1 MEMKSVS
8 IPIEL
13 HTWLYK
19 NINTDRKSLYAVI
32 EWLRD
37 CKEHSDRGGNL
48 DEFIGVTNTS
58 CAILV
63 KFTGDKPQYN
73 EHVEVVPDTIVV
85 RTTHDMSKAI
95 GFRVFDP
102 ITREPDQ
109 ILITFN
115 VAESLRNRRL
125 NDKKDDTQ

>member
-19 NINTDRKSLYAVI
+19 NVNTERKSLYAVI

-37 CKEHSDRGGNL
+37 CKEHCDRRGDL
-48 DEFIGVTNTS
+48 DEFISVTNTS

-85 RTTHDMSKAI
+85 RTTDDMSKAI
-95 GFRVFDP
+95 GFRIFNP
-102 ITREPDQ
+102 ATCEPDQ
-109 ILITFN
+109 IMISCDVL
-115 VAESLRNRRL
+115 EGE
-125 NDKKDDTQ
+125 Q